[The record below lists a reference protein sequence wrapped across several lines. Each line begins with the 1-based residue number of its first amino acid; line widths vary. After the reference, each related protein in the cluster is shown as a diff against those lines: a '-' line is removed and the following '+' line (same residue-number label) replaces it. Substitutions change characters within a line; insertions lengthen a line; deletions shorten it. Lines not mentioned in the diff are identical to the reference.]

1 MAASQQVRAR
11 KDEAPT
17 MTQEPASQSVL
28 RRGKKD
34 DADDASSISKHSRTA
49 RRGNRR
55 RPADS
60 ESEQSR
66 SAARLRADDPEAS
79 VEDDDEDY
87 DRVSSIL
94 KPQGDF
100 KRDKASF
107 DNEYDE
113 ACSKLQ
119 LNSIPDEL
127 PCRDAE

>member
-11 KDEAPT
+11 KDETVT

-34 DADDASSISKHSRTA
+34 DDDASSASKHSRTA

-55 RPADS
+55 RAADS
-60 ESEQSR
+60 DSEQSR
-66 SAARLRADDPEAS
+66 SAARLRADDAEAS
-79 VEDDDEDY
+79 IEDDDEDY
-87 DRVSSIL
+87 DRVSAIL